1 MGGLRI
7 TFTKHDT
14 PSLIIIIYNHSSL
27 LTMINHNQFACQPVL
42 TTYWLWLTIHHYH
55 PLLTIGLLSSMI
67 IQLFLPLQKT
77 GRKHAACHPEVL
89 GDITFFRVYFS
100 TTGTTQ
106 SRWGGSEFF
115 VHGGVAQEGARS
127 FRFFRSSRLMHRPH
141 LPLGTTGQ
149 VAIAPC
155 CWKRS
160 LCCGQRR
167 HSVGL

>member
-106 SRWGGSEFF
+106 SRWGGVGIFCPRRCSPGRCQVLQVFQ
-115 VHGGVAQEGARS
+115 VLQVDAPPPSATGHHWAGGDSTLLLEE
-127 FRFFRSSRLMHRPH
+127 
-141 LPLGTTGQ
+141 
-149 VAIAPC
+149 I
-155 CWKRS
+155 
-160 LCCGQRR
+160 
-167 HSVGL
+167 SVLWPEET